1 MWVLPRECWC
11 SYGGKLSTIVSPAFI
26 RPRRWHV
33 YCQRKSEA
41 RRHRCEYCQRSTD
54 VHMGV
59 NLAPKCRELLLV
71 PARSDLIWS
80 GLAWSG
86 LVWSGLIL
94 SELIWLDP
102 IWSDLIWL
110 DLIWLDL
117 FCSYLFWRSPNWSD
131 LTWSGLVWFNLIWS
145 DLI

>member
-1 MWVLPRECWC
+1 MWVLLGEYSW
-11 SYGGKLSTIVSPAFI
+11 SYGGQLSTKVSQSVISPH
-26 RPRRWHV
+26 RSHV
-33 YCQRKSEA
+33 YCPRKSDV
-41 RRHRCEYCQRSTD
+41 RKRRCEFCRGNTH

-59 NLAPKCRELLLV
+59 NLAPKCRQLLLV
-71 PARSDLIWS
+71 LARSDLVWS
-80 GLAWSG
+80 DLSWYS

-117 FCSYLFWRSPNWSD
+117 FCSYLFWRSLNWSD